1 MNLMPSGL
9 RLRAV
14 ERDFLARLLPLLST
28 PRAVK
33 KLVNLYRLLRLGIP
47 DREVPEF
54 IGGTEGGP
62 FQVAALLLAVLV
74 GSPQLARNRF
84 ETIANVPSGADI
96 EDVLDDDSLQELI
109 RKIRKEV
116 PLHGEVDTYR
126 TWVRRVARFGFTT
139 YDLFSP

>member
-1 MNLMPSGL
+1 
-9 RLRAV
+9 
-14 ERDFLARLLPLLST
+14 
-28 PRAVK
+28 
-33 KLVNLYRLLRLGIP
+33 
-47 DREVPEF
+47 
-54 IGGTEGGP
+54 
-62 FQVAALLLAVLV
+62 VAALLLAVLV

-116 PLHGEVDTYR
+116 PLHGEVDAYR